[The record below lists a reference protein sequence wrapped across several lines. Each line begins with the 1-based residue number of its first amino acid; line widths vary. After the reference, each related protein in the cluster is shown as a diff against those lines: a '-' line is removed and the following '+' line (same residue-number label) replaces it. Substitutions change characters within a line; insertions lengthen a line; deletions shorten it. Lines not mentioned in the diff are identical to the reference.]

1 MLKQHQD
8 TINSP
13 LSWFSRL
20 RESEQSFRRPV
31 DSLGPI
37 WVITILTQDF
47 VILHIFDTQ
56 QIYRALK

>member
-8 TINSP
+8 TINSS

-31 DSLGPI
+31 DSLVPI
-37 WVITILTQDF
+37 WVITLLTQDF
-47 VILHIFDTQ
+47 VVLDIFDT
-56 QIYRALK
+56 